1 MKIKNILLAISI
13 SLLTCIGCYAETIKI
28 DNRYENVEIRWKKEY
43 KSKRTSISMNKFY
56 SGLVNIQSN
65 QTDKIE
71 MQIVLNRLRQNE
83 VKLVAKSFNARDQKR
98 SEGQYYDET
107 FTIGDKEGKISYKT
121 KVKYGTRG
129 NGKPAHAIIESI
141 EVKILSLSIDGI
153 EMPKHFF
160 YQGNIC
166 DGEIC
171 CDHSDFLD
179 ENSPCQPLYKL
190 AGSVL
195 RN

>member
-28 DNRYENVEIRWKKEY
+28 DNQYENVEIRLKKEY
-43 KSKRTSISMNKFY
+43 KSKRTSISTNKFY
-56 SGLVNIQSN
+56 SGLQNIQSN
-65 QTDKIE
+65 QADKIE
-71 MQIVLNRLRQNE
+71 MQVVLNRWKQNE
-83 VKLVAKSFNARDQKR
+83 VKLVANSYNACDKKR
-98 SEGQYYDET
+98 SEGQQYDET

-141 EVKILSLSIDGI
+141 EVKILSLSIDGV
-153 EMPKHFF
+153 EMPKSYF

-166 DGEIC
+166 VGETC
-171 CDHSDFLD
+171 CDFSDFLD
-179 ENSPCQPLYKL
+179 ENSPCQPIYKL
-190 AGSVL
+190 I
-195 RN
+195 